1 MYRAVE
7 LDANVLYELNT
18 DDSHFFLE
26 NLEYSLSNKVFKKS
40 LEITFKIPLTVTF
53 HF

>member
-7 LDANVLYELNT
+7 LDATVLYELNA

-26 NLEYSLSNKVFKKS
+26 SRIFFLKQGFQKS
-40 LEITFKIPLTVTF
+40 LEITFKVPLTVTV
-53 HF
+53 HS